1 MAVLLTAETTQC
13 STNPR
18 HRRGISQSC
27 SLVAVYFT
35 AFLRTEEMG
44 NAHVL

>member
-13 STNPR
+13 STDLR
-18 HRRGISQSC
+18 HRGGILESD
-27 SLVAVYFT
+27 SLLAVYFT

-44 NAHVL
+44 NAHFL

>member
-13 STNPR
+13 STDPR
-18 HRRGISQSC
+18 HRRGISDSD
-27 SLVAVYFT
+27 SLVVVYFT

-44 NAHVL
+44 NAHFL

>member
-13 STNPR
+13 PSDPR
-18 HRRGISQSC
+18 HRRGISQSD

-35 AFLRTEEMG
+35 AFLRTELMG
-44 NAHVL
+44 NARFL